1 MKQLWCPWRLEYIL
15 GPKPDACVF
24 CLPEGTEEDEERLV
38 VYRGTWNFV
47 ILNKFPY
54 NNGHIMVTPY
64 RHVKD
69 LDELEQAE
77 AHELMDLLQLSS
89 RALKAFC
96 NPNGINI
103 GLNMGQAAGA
113 GIAEHLHFHLVP
125 RWVGDSSFIAVMD
138 EVRIVPQHL
147 SKTYEGLL
155 AVFKELSI

>member
-1 MKQLWCPWRLEYIL
+1 MKVLWAPWRMDYVL
-15 GPKPDACVF
+15 GDKPDSCPFCV
-24 CLPEGTEEDEERLV
+24 PQNEDEDKERLIL
-38 VYRGTWNFV
+38 YRGELAFV
-47 ILNKFPY
+47 LLNKFPY

-69 LDELEQAE
+69 FEELEQAE

-89 RALKAFC
+89 RALKTFC

-103 GLNMGQAAGA
+103 GANLGQAAGA
-113 GIAEHLHFHLVP
+113 GIAEHLHLHLVP

-147 SKTYEGLL
+147 DKTYEGLL
-155 AVFKELSI
+155 AVFKKLST

>member
-1 MKQLWCPWRLEYIL
+1 MKVLWAPWRMDYVL
-15 GPKPDACVF
+15 GAKPDCCPFCV
-24 CLPEGTEEDEERLV
+24 PQNVDEDGERLIL
-38 VYRGTWNFV
+38 YRGKLAFV
-47 ILNKFPY
+47 LLNKFPY
-54 NNGHIMVTPY
+54 NNGHILVTPY

-103 GLNMGQAAGA
+103 GVNMGQAAGA

-155 AVFKELSI
+155 AAFKELSI